1 MIDDS
6 VPVRCI
12 WCKTVFRD
20 RATRLQSGYSR
31 QCPSCEVILFFEHSS
46 NEANIKRAM
55 ASGRK
60 KRAEL
65 READFLKPRKAR
77 SVPTEPSC

>member
-6 VPVRCI
+6 VPVRCT
-12 WCKTVFRD
+12 WCKTVF
-20 RATRLQSGYSR
+20 ASRLQSGYSR

-77 SVPTEPSC
+77 SVPTERSC